1 MDINLE
7 LTKKFECQ
15 ILSVLSSI
23 SGNDPNK
30 EKNILY
36 NLFGSFDYNRTGVI
50 DIDSWFKIIRKLGLN
65 SLNDRDITNLSFIF
79 YTS

>member
-15 ILSVLSSI
+15 ILNVLSSI
-23 SGNDPNK
+23 YGNDPNK

-36 NLFGSFDYNRTGVI
+36 NLFGSFD
-50 DIDSWFKIIRKLGLN
+50 
-65 SLNDRDITNLSFIF
+65 
-79 YTS
+79 